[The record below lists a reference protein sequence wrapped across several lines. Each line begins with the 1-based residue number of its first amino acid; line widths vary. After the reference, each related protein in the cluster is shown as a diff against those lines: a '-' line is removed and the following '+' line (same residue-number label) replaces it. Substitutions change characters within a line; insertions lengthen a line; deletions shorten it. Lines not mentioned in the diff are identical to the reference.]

1 MRGGA
6 RASDPR
12 RVGATRFRV
21 LHHDDY
27 DNDNDNDNDPKKP
40 LMDRKKPLPLPLPLP
55 LPRPDTTPRRAQTHE
70 WLSGIR

>member
-1 MRGGA
+1 
-6 RASDPR
+6 
-12 RVGATRFRV
+12 VGATRFRV

-27 DNDNDNDNDPKKP
+27 DNDNDNDPKKL
-40 LMDRKKPLPLPLPLP
+40 LMDRKKPLPLP

>member
-1 MRGGA
+1 LRGGA

-21 LHHDDY
+21 LHNDDY
-27 DNDNDNDNDPKKP
+27 DNDNDNDPKKL
-40 LMDRKKPLPLPLPLP
+40 LMDRKKPLPLP

>member
-1 MRGGA
+1 M
-6 RASDPR
+6 
-12 RVGATRFRV
+12 GATRFRV

-27 DNDNDNDNDPKKP
+27 DNDNDNDPKKL
-40 LMDRKKPLPLPLPLP
+40 LMDRKKPLPLPLP